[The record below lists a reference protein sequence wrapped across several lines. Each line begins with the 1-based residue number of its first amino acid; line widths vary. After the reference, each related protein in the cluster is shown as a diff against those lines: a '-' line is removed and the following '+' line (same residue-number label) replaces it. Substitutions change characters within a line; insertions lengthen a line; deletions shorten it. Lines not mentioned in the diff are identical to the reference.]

1 MVAGNNLTT
10 TKAVAEVDSVAQLN
24 PSKVFIMVGLNDVN
38 FGSKSAEA
46 IAEDLITY
54 CSGKESKIK
63 IFSDKKRWWG
73 FAAGVLIVTTLFWLF
88 EKFVF

>member
-1 MVAGNNLTT
+1 MRRNKWTGVLVSVLLI
-10 TKAVAEVDSVAQLN
+10 AVG
-24 PSKVFIMVGLNDVN
+24 VGLSIVAARIGSDFLRCLAIVLPASLAGDLVTYSFGKKSDVM
-38 FGSKSAEA
+38 
-46 IAEDLITY
+46 
-54 CSGKESKIK
+54 

>member
-1 MVAGNNLTT
+1 MVFVLLI
-10 TKAVAEVDSVAQLN
+10 AVGTGLSVIAAQ
-24 PSKVFIMVGLNDVN
+24 I
-38 FGSKSAEA
+38 GSAYLRTLAIVLPAS

>member
-1 MVAGNNLTT
+1 MGRNKWTGVLVFVLLI
-10 TKAVAEVDSVAQLN
+10 AVA
-24 PSKVFIMVGLNDVN
+24 VGLCIVAARI
-38 FGSKSAEA
+38 GSEFRRWLSMVIPAS

-63 IFSDKKRWWG
+63 IFSDKKCWWG

>member
-1 MVAGNNLTT
+1 MGRNKWTGILVFVLLI
-10 TKAVAEVDSVAQLN
+10 AVG
-24 PSKVFIMVGLNDVN
+24 VGLSIVAARIGSDFLRCLAIVLPASLAGDLVTYSFGKKSDVM
-38 FGSKSAEA
+38 
-46 IAEDLITY
+46 
-54 CSGKESKIK
+54 

>member
-1 MVAGNNLTT
+1 MRRNKWTGILVFVLLI
-10 TKAVAEVDSVAQLN
+10 AVA
-24 PSKVFIMVGLNDVN
+24 VGLSIVAARI
-38 FGSKSAEA
+38 GSDFLRCLAIVLPAS
-46 IAEDLITY
+46 IAEDLIAY

>member
-1 MVAGNNLTT
+1 M
-10 TKAVAEVDSVAQLN
+10 
-24 PSKVFIMVGLNDVN
+24 
-38 FGSKSAEA
+38 
-46 IAEDLITY
+46 
-54 CSGKESKIK
+54 